1 MRRNKEEKLKKVGTI
16 HDTITG
22 DDFTVDEKLPVM
34 RAIRLK
40 CLECSGNRNEVVK
53 CAIVDCTLWP
63 HRVKNVGVGG
73 PKKRVVSE
81 EDKQK
86 FRERMNK
93 LQAEG
98 KMKKVAKVKKVIK
111 RNKKS

>member
-22 DDFTVDEKLPVM
+22 YDFTVDEKLPVM

-81 EDKQK
+81 EIKK
-86 FRERMNK
+86 KSRANLVKARETVK
-93 LQAEG
+93 LS
-98 KMKKVAKVKKVIK
+98 KSPKVRKVKKVN
-111 RNKKS
+111 NKS